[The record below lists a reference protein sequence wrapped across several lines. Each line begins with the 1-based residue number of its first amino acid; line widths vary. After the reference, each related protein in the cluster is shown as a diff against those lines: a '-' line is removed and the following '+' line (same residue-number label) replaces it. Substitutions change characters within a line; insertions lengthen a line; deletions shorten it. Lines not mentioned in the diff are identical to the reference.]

1 MSSTENAGDASDAPR
16 TTDAPHTAGPT
27 GTAVP
32 APAPAP
38 TAPAPALGPAPGA
51 GSAPAPGAVVNGGI
65 SFWYAREGLPAPREP
80 LPGDASADVVIVG
93 GGYTGL
99 WTAYYLKKAAPF
111 LRITVLERK
120 FCGYGASGR
129 NGGWLYNGIAGRD
142 RYARLH
148 GHEAAVRLQGAMND
162 TVAEV
167 VRVAA
172 EEGIDADVH
181 QGGVLEVACTPAQ
194 LARLRAFHETEL
206 SYGEKDREF
215 HGARETAERVRVADA
230 VGSSWTPHGARLH
243 PAKLVTGLAAAVE
256 ALGVTVHESTPVTG
270 IRPKHAVTPYGTVR
284 APYVLRCTEGF
295 TASLKGQ
302 RRTWLPMN
310 SSMIATEPLT
320 AEQWES
326 VGWEGRETLGDM
338 AHAYMYA
345 QRTADGRIALGGR
358 GRPYRFGSRT
368 DDDGRTQAATVGAL
382 REVLLRRFP
391 QLAGVGVAHAWS
403 GVLGVPRDWCAT
415 VALDRSTGLGWAG
428 GYVGSG
434 VATANLA
441 ARTLRDLVQRDSG
454 QSGAT
459 DLTALP
465 WVDHKVRK
473 WEPEPLRW
481 LGVHGMYAT
490 YRAADRREA
499 TTHAAQSSRIAR
511 VADRVAGR

>member
-1 MSSTENAGDASDAPR
+1 MNSAAS
-16 TTDAPHTAGPT
+16 G
-27 GTAVP
+27 
-32 APAPAP
+32 
-38 TAPAPALGPAPGA
+38 
-51 GSAPAPGAVVNGGI
+51 VVNGGI
-65 SFWYAREGLPAPREP
+65 SFWYADDGLPAPREP
-80 LPGDASADVVIVG
+80 LAGDAAADVVIVG

-111 LRITVLERK
+111 LRITVLEQR

-148 GHEAAVRLQGAMND
+148 GHEAAVRLQKAMNE

-167 VRVAA
+167 VRAA
-172 EEGIDADVH
+172 EEEGIDADVRV
-181 QGGVLEVACTPAQ
+181 GGVLEVAYTPAQ
-194 LARLRAFHETEL
+194 LARLKAFHEHEL
-206 SYGEKDREF
+206 SFGEQDRELY
-215 HGARETAERVRVADA
+215 GARGTAERIRVAHA
-230 VGSSWTPHGARLH
+230 VGSSWTPHGARLQ
-243 PAKLVTGLAAAVE
+243 PVKLVKGLAAAVE
-256 ALGVTVHESTPVTG
+256 ALGVTIHEGTPVTE

-295 TASLKGQ
+295 TASLRGQ

-320 AEQWES
+320 DAQWAEI
-326 VGWEGRETLGDM
+326 GWEGCEALGDM

-358 GRPYRFGSRT
+358 GVPYRFGSRT
-368 DDDGRTQAATVGAL
+368 DNDGRTQAATVEAL
-382 REVLLRRFP
+382 HDILVRFFP
-391 QLAGVGVAHAWS
+391 SLAGVRVAHAWS

-415 VALDRSTGLGWAG
+415 VTLDRATGLGWAG

-441 ARTLRDLVQRDSG
+441 ARTLRDLVQQDSG
-454 QSGAT
+454 QAGGT
-459 DLTALP
+459 DLTELP
-465 WVDHKVRK
+465 WVNHRVRK

-481 LGVHGMYAT
+481 LGVHGMYTT
-490 YRAADRREA
+490 YRAADRRELTA
-499 TTHAAQSSRIAR
+499 PAAESSKLAQF
-511 VADRVAGR
+511 ADRVAGRH